1 MKVLDLPKSGKCGN
15 TVWQRN
21 RYCQYS
27 YPAFTPRNPRSS
39 GQCFVRK
46 NFAIVSVSWR
56 LRSEEQRQAWCHRAK
71 SKQTRKR
78 LGKRY
83 PMRGYNYYMAVNV
96 VLANRGQPLLDLP
109 PAEPWQPPLGLPLL
123 SGTLS
128 PEELKRLTASLRTPP
143 ETPGPAPPAS
153 G

>member
-1 MKVLDLPKSGKCGN
+1 MKVPYTKSGKCGN
-15 TVWQRN
+15 KVYQN
-21 RYCQYS
+21 ARYGQIS
-27 YPAFTPRNPRSS
+27 YNYFIPRNPKTVL
-39 GQCFVRK
+39 QCFVRYS
-46 NFAIVSVSWR
+46 FAIVAAAWR
-56 LRSEEQRQAWCHRAK
+56 LLTEEQRLEWCRCAQ

-78 LGKRY
+78 LGKRS
-83 PMRGYNYYMAVNV
+83 PLRGYNYYMAVNV

-128 PEELKRLTASLRTPP
+128 AEELKRLTASLKTPP